1 MRLFCV
7 DILFCENDV
16 DRKRNGQSPS
26 MTYLKGN
33 TKKFLLSYILP
44 SFTDIDDIES
54 DIPDTHEDK
63 RSPCG
68 QESNENQLLLNE
80 SQSKAK
86 VNSYT
91 SDSLF
96 KDFRV

>member
-1 MRLFCV
+1 MMLIGSETDKVQAWHTWKVTLRSF
-7 DILFCENDV
+7 
-16 DRKRNGQSPS
+16 
-26 MTYLKGN
+26 
-33 TKKFLLSYILP
+33 SYILP